1 MTVRWVPIVTDLFSF
16 PCESGYHGSQ
26 HTDSPQVPHA
36 FHPRPQ
42 VKCSSHSDPP
52 DLWGSCPTS
61 CMDSVTPREFTSR
74 SLSLSQTHCLHAEL
88 TLWISRKNLTLFPSP
103 KICVPP
109 SWLIFCFSVPEKYF
123 APIGKVM
130 WGYGLWAGRCIC
142 GPGQAVCSQRGQQ

>member
-1 MTVRWVPIVTDLFSF
+1 MSLTCSPFLVRVVTMAPNTLTAHRFHMLFTPDPKSNVVLTQIPQTFGVPAQPVAWTLF
-16 PCESGYHGSQ
+16 
-26 HTDSPQVPHA
+26 
-36 FHPRPQ
+36 
-42 VKCSSHSDPP
+42 
-52 DLWGSCPTS
+52 
-61 CMDSVTPREFTSR
+61 VTPRECTSR

-123 APIGKVM
+123 APIGKIM